1 MMLAKGL
8 RGGKRRSQGEWRSLL
23 ARFAESGMS
32 VEAFCRSESVSEAS
46 FYRWRTR
53 LGEALPVAKPADAR
67 RSGFVDLGVL
77 GALPSSLRRV
87 EVKLDLGGGV
97 ILHLVHS

>member
-1 MMLAKGL
+1 MMATRL
-8 RGGKRRSQGEWRSLL
+8 RGGKRRSQEEWRSLL

-32 VEAFCRSESVSEAS
+32 IEAFCRSESISGAS
-46 FYRWRTR
+46 FYRWRAR
-53 LGEALPVAKPADAR
+53 IGAALPVAKPTEAR
-67 RSGFVDLGVL
+67 GSGFVDLGVL
-77 GALPSSLRRV
+77 GARPRSLRGV